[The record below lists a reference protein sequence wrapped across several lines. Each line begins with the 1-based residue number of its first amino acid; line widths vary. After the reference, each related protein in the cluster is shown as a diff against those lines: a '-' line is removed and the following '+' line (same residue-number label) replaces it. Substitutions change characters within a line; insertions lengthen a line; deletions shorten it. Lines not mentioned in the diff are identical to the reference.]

1 MTQSTWND
9 KAHYD
14 IKIKG
19 VLGERWRDWF
29 EGMTIKSCDGFTIIS
44 GKVADQ
50 SALHGLLDKIRDLG
64 LVLDSVTRIES
75 EKI

>member
-14 IKIKG
+14 IKVKG
-19 VLGERWRDWF
+19 ILGDRWRNWF
-29 EGMTIKSCDGFTIIS
+29 EGMTIQSRDGFTIIT
-44 GKVADQ
+44 GEVADQ

-64 LVLDSVTRIES
+64 LVLNSVTRVES
-75 EKI
+75 DLI